1 MELGKE
7 CDGVRIMENRIE
19 HKVVIWMTMI
29 LSLLIL
35 PLYLLSYNQ
44 QNWFVFVVLFI
55 FERFAAPFT
64 GKNFD
69 DAIEQVGDLLEQDL
83 NQKEFKKVL
92 GFLVTL
98 IAFVIVMIRLYIYIL
113 FDSPLLFTFL
123 MIAEL
128 IDKGIEKF
136 IFKRT

>member
-1 MELGKE
+1 MKSGKE
-7 CDGVRIMENRIE
+7 LYGGRIMENKIE
-19 HKVVIWMTMI
+19 HKGVIWMTMI

-44 QNWFVFVVLFI
+44 QNWFVFIVLFI
-55 FERFAAPFT
+55 FERCAAPFT
-64 GKNFD
+64 GKSFG
-69 DAIEQVGDLLEQDL
+69 DALEQVGDLLDQDL
-83 NQKEFKKVL
+83 NQQEAKKVL
-92 GFLVTL
+92 GLLVTL
-98 IAFVIVMIRLYIYIL
+98 IGFVIVMIGLYIYIL
-113 FDSPLLFTFL
+113 FDSPLLFIFL

>member
-1 MELGKE
+1 MELDKE
-7 CDGVRIMENRIE
+7 LYGVRIMENKIE
-19 HKVVIWMTMI
+19 HKDVIWMKMI

-44 QNWFVFVVLFI
+44 QNWFVFIFLFI
-55 FERFAAPFT
+55 FERCAAPFT
-64 GKNFD
+64 GKSFG
-69 DAIEQVGDLLEQDL
+69 DALEQVGDLFDQDL
-83 NQKEFKKVL
+83 NQKEAKKVL
-92 GFLVTL
+92 GLLVTL
-98 IAFVIVMIRLYIYIL
+98 IAFVIVMSALYIYIL